1 MKKSGNSHERGKYG
15 ERIAAR
21 HLERQG
27 YRILKQNYRSRFGE
41 IDLIAQKEELLIFCE
56 VKTRKDDSFS
66 AAREAVD
73 RHKQHR
79 MILTASKF
87 LAEQGEEPVSR
98 FDVIEVYL
106 GEGLLAK
113 PRINHIENAF
123 TL

>member
-1 MKKSGNSHERGKYG
+1 MKKSGNSRERGQRG

-21 HLERQG
+21 YLERRG
-27 YRILKQNYRSRFGE
+27 YRILERNYRSRFGE
-41 IDLIAQKEELLIFCE
+41 IDLIAQKGELLVFCE
-56 VKTRKDDSFS
+56 VKTRKDDHFS

-79 MILTASKF
+79 IILTASQF
-87 LAEQGEEPVSR
+87 LAAQGAEPISR

-106 GEGLLAK
+106 GEGFLTK
-113 PRINHIENAF
+113 PRINHIESAF